1 MIEIHINL
9 GMEQLL
15 LEGVFQ
21 NIHDSFD
28 EIDSKALNQ
37 LYNTKR
43 NVPSDISGIYQ
54 VENYIQ
60 RMNHLN
66 NS

>member
-1 MIEIHINL
+1 MK
-9 GMEQLL
+9 
-15 LEGVFQ
+15 GVFQ

-60 RMNHLN
+60 QMNPLN